1 MSRSSEPDKA
11 LSGRTIL
18 ITGASSG
25 VGEHLAEMLA
35 NNGANIV
42 CCARRATM
50 LDALV
55 ERISAAGGVAISAP
69 CDVADEESVAAAFD
83 SAEGHFGTVD
93 SVVVNAGINH
103 AGPFT
108 EMPVEDMDKV
118 LSVNL
123 RGAMLTAREGGRRML
138 AAGKAGVE
146 KPWRVIFIASI
157 LGLKPTP
164 GAATY
169 AATKAGVIMLAKS
182 LALEW
187 ARRDISVNALCPGY
201 MPTDIVED
209 WFESDPGQRQ
219 IAGWPRRRL
228 MAVDKLDGT
237 MRLLLSEDG
246 SAITGT
252 AMVVDDGQSLV

>member
-1 MSRSSEPDKA
+1 MSHFSEA
-11 LSGRTIL
+11 GLLLYGRTIL

-25 VGEHLAEMLA
+25 VGRHLAEILA
-35 NNGANIV
+35 GEGANIV
-42 CCARRATM
+42 CCARRTAM
-50 LDALV
+50 LDTLV
-55 ERISAAGGVAISAP
+55 ETISETGGSALAVP
-69 CDVADEESVAAAFD
+69 CDVTDAQSVATAFD
-83 SAEGHFGTVD
+83 LAEARFGIVD

-103 AGPFT
+103 AGPFSET
-108 EMPVEDMDKV
+108 SIDEMDTV

-138 AAGKAGVE
+138 AAGKAGIE
-146 KPWRVIFIASI
+146 RPWRVIFIASI

-187 ARRDISVNALCPGY
+187 ARRGISVNAVCPGY

-209 WFESDPGQRQ
+209 WFASEGGKRQ
-219 IAGWPRRRL
+219 IAGWPRRQL
-228 MAVDKLDGT
+228 MAVEKLDGT